1 MPPGKPARL
10 MTWPPWPRSLDRS
23 RPVRCCV
30 IMSRE
35 ISAVLINPAL
45 ALAALV
51 ARAYIRTFPNN
62 SKNNSIILK
71 LPSKIKTRGRFGR
84 GRRR

>member
-1 MPPGKPARL
+1 MMR
-10 MTWPPWPRSLDRS
+10 PPWPRSLARS
-23 RPVRCCV
+23 RLGPCYV
-30 IMSRE
+30 ITSRGTW
-35 ISAVLINPAL
+35 AVLINPAL

-71 LPSKIKTRGRFGR
+71 LPRRIKTRGRFGR